1 MKERDMM
8 VGEVRTTKPYMTLAD
23 LKLRVAE
30 HIIAQADCYRP
41 DEVQSILAETKIG
54 AWRRVDLLEKLRI
67 IFSMS

>member
-1 MKERDMM
+1 MKGRDMM
-8 VGEVRTTKPYMTLAD
+8 ADDVRLTRSYTTLAD

-30 HIIAQADCYRP
+30 HLIAQADCYRP

>member
-8 VGEVRTTKPYMTLAD
+8 AGEVRTIKPYMTLAD
-23 LKLRVAE
+23 LKLKVAE
-30 HIIAQADCYRP
+30 HIIAQADCYQP

-54 AWRRVDLLEKLRI
+54 VWRRADLWEKLRI